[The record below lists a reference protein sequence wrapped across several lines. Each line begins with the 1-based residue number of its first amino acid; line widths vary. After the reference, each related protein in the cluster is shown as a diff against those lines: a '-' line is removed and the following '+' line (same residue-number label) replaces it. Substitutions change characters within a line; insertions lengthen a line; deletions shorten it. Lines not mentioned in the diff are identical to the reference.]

1 MVSIELPRVECEELT
16 RDHGRFVMEPL
27 ERGYGTTLGNALR
40 RVLLASLPGAAV
52 TRVRIDGVLHE
63 FSTIPGVVED
73 TTDIILAI
81 KKLAIRLEGDEPR
94 VIRLDVQG
102 EREVTAGDIACVPE
116 VEIANPDLKLAT
128 LADSARLV
136 MEMTVERGRGYVAAE
151 RNKQPD
157 QPIGVIAVDSIF
169 TPIRKVNYIVEG
181 NRAGEDSRHDRLT
194 LSVWTNGTVRPDEAV
209 STGARLLGE
218 HFGLIQQLTEYA
230 SGIEPAGTRGEDA
243 RNRTADR
250 PIEELELSVR
260 AYNCLKRAG
269 INTIDE
275 LVHRTEMEMMKVR
288 NLGKKSLDEV
298 KQKLSAVDLTLR
310 APEE

>member
-1 MVSIELPRVECEELT
+1 
-16 RDHGRFVMEPL
+16 
-27 ERGYGTTLGNALR
+27 
-40 RVLLASLPGAAV
+40 V
-52 TRVRIDGVLHE
+52 TSVRIDGVLHE

-81 KKLAIRLEGDEPR
+81 KRLAIRLEGDEPR

-102 EREVTAGDIACVPE
+102 EQEVTAGDIVCVPE
-116 VEIANPDLKLAT
+116 VQIANPDLKLAT
-128 LADSARLV
+128 LTDSTRLV

-151 RNKQPD
+151 GNKRPD

-169 TPIRKVNYIVEG
+169 SPIRKVSYLVEG
-181 NRAGEDSRHDRLT
+181 TRAGEDSQYDRLT

-209 STGARLLGE
+209 SSGARLLSE
-218 HFGLIQQLTEYA
+218 HFGLFQQLTEYA
-230 SGIEPAGTRGEDA
+230 GATELVGTRAEDA
-243 RNRTADR
+243 RSRTIDR

-275 LVHRTEMEMMKVR
+275 LLHRTEIEMMKVR

-298 KQKLSAVDLTLR
+298 KQKLGALGLSLR
-310 APEE
+310 QPEE

>member
-1 MVSIELPRVECEELT
+1 MVGIERPRVECEELT
-16 RDHGRFVMEPL
+16 SDYGHFVMEPL

-52 TRVRIDGVLHE
+52 TSVRIDGVLHE

-73 TTDIILAI
+73 TISIILAI

-94 VIRLDVQG
+94 MIRLDVQG
-102 EREVTAGDIACVPE
+102 EREVTAGDIVCVPE

-128 LADSARLV
+128 LMDSARLA
-136 MEMTVERGRGYVAAE
+136 MKMTVERGRGYVAAE
-151 RNKQPD
+151 CNKRPD
-157 QPIGVIAVDSIF
+157 QPIGVIAIDSIF
-169 TPIRKVNYIVEG
+169 TPIRKVNYNVESTRG
-181 NRAGEDSRHDRLT
+181 GEESRWDRLT

-209 STGARLLGE
+209 STGARLLNE
-218 HFGLIQQLTEYA
+218 HFLLFQQVTEHT
-230 SGIEPAGTRGEDA
+230 SGVKPAGAHGEDV
-243 RNRTADR
+243 RNRTLDR

-275 LVHRTEMEMMKVR
+275 LVHRTELEMFRVR

-298 KQKLSAVDLTLR
+298 KHKLGALDLSLK
-310 APEE
+310 ALEE